1 MKSIQITSNDA
12 GRRLDR
18 FLRKYLENAPLSVIY
33 KIIRKDV
40 KVNGVRRDNNYMLE
54 EGDELK
60 LYLTD
65 EQIESY
71 SRSKKSQAARE
82 KRVKRQFKIIYEDE
96 NIIVVDKPFG
106 LLTHGDR
113 NEKKNHLA
121 NQVKDYLIST
131 GEYDPRDEKVFSPA
145 SANRLDR
152 NTTGLVVFGKNAEA
166 LRELNK
172 MIREDAISKYYMTI
186 AFGNISEEMD
196 LTGRLVKNHETNKVR
211 VFNDSEEGRD
221 IRTIVRPVK
230 RLGNATLVEVELVTG
245 RTHQIRAH
253 LASVGHPIIG
263 DSKYATGKVKTFNQA
278 IATKCGLT
286 TQLLHSARLEFGECN
301 GVLSY
306 LEGKSFEAE
315 VPASF
320 DRIIRELRR

>member
-1 MKSIQITSNDA
+1 MKSIQITANDA

-18 FLRKYLENAPLSVIY
+18 FLRKYLENAPLSAIY

-65 EQIESY
+65 EQIEAY
-71 SRSKKSQAARE
+71 SRNIKSQAARE
-82 KRVKRQFKIIYEDE
+82 KRAKRQFKIIYEDD
-96 NIIVVDKPFG
+96 NIIVVDKPYG

-121 NQVKDYLIST
+121 NQVKDYLITT

-166 LRELNK
+166 LRELNR
-172 MIREDAISKYYMTI
+172 MIREDAVSKYYMTI
-186 AFGNISEEMD
+186 AYGDIRDEMD
-196 LTGRLVKNHETNKVR
+196 LTGRLVKNHETNKVK
-211 VFNDSEEGRD
+211 VYNDDEEGRD

-230 RLGNATLVEVELVTG
+230 KLGNATLVEVELVTG

-263 DSKYATGKVKTFNQA
+263 DTKYATGKVKNFNKA
-278 IATKCGLT
+278 IADRFGLT
-286 TQLLHSARLEFGECN
+286 TQLLHSARLEFGASD
-301 GVLSY
+301 GVLAY
-306 LEGKSFEAE
+306 LEGREFTAE
-315 VPASF
+315 VPAAF
-320 DRIIRELRR
+320 DRIIKELRR

>member
-18 FLRKYLENAPLSVIY
+18 FLRKYLENAPLSAIY

-65 EQIESY
+65 EQIAAY
-71 SRSKKSQAARE
+71 SRSKQSQATKV
-82 KRVKRQFKIIYEDE
+82 KRAKRQFKIIFEDE
-96 NIIVVDKPFG
+96 NIMVVDKPFG

-152 NTTGLVVFGKNAEA
+152 NTTGLVVFGKNAES
-166 LRELNK
+166 LRELNR
-172 MIREDAISKYYMTI
+172 MIREDAVSKYYYTI
-186 AFGNISEEMD
+186 AYGHIKDELD
-196 LTGRLVKNHETNKVR
+196 LTGTLVKNHETNTVK
-211 VFNDSEEGRD
+211 VFNDSDEGRD

-230 RLGNATLVEVELVTG
+230 RIGEATLVEVELVTG

-263 DSKYATGKVKTFNQA
+263 DSKYATGRARSFNKM
-278 IATKCGLT
+278 IADKCGLT
-286 TQLLHSARLEFGECN
+286 TQLLHSARLEFGHSG

-306 LEGKSFEAE
+306 LEGQVFEAE
-315 VPASF
+315 LPDTFNKV
-320 DRIIRELRR
+320 INELRR